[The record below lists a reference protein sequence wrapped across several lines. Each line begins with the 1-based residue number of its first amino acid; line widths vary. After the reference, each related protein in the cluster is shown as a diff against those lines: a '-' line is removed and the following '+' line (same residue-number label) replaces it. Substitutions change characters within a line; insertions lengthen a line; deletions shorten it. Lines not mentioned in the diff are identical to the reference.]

1 VQEIAKDYEPHRKIY
16 KDSKKKK
23 FVYRPVKNVR
33 QRILVADDM
42 KFVIVAMKA
51 LLLNIFMLDTD
62 VVTYVRDG

>member
-1 VQEIAKDYEPHRKIY
+1 VHDYEPHRKIY
-16 KDSKKKK
+16 RNSKKQKS
-23 FVYRPVKNVR
+23 VYRPVKNVK